1 MCIVIQTWEERGI
14 EKGIEKE
21 RLNTIQRMLR
31 RGYSKEDILD
41 WEYTEEEYAE
51 AERQLLQSV

>member
-1 MCIVIQTWEERGI
+1 MCIVIQTWEE
-14 EKGIEKE
+14 KGIKKE
-21 RLNTIQRMLR
+21 RLNTIQKMLR

-51 AERQLLQSV
+51 AERQLLQPV